1 MTTFMEFQRLIRVQ
15 IKPKDDIMAK
25 IAEINMLFNTITGQ
39 GITLDDKMKALLLVH
54 SMAASWDQAPTNIL
68 SSIDPTKL
76 DPDTVIPRMKEV
88 WSHKSGQTMLPR
100 QMEPLGS
107 SSQVKKESNS
117 LLSRMNKPPLCNICK
132 GGHNTQD
139 HRGGG
144 NFRGRGGCGNRG
156 RGRGGGYQ
164 PYPQQNNQQQ
174 SGSSNRGKNQN
185 RRRGKGKAK
194 AQANE
199 LNVPGQGA
207 EDFNLASIE
216 ELNDDYP
223 VEQDFDI
230 TAIEYNR
237 PQSPEYSPAPAAIE
251 TVMSSDMNITLGQH
265 NISLNQDVTDPE
277 LTAGDIDMAMEHVG
291 YVPSLPVQPDGHL
304 SEWYIDRIAEDFAR
318 EVESVTPRVNIPR
331 SNSPCHCTICL
342 RAAATEPTGFR
353 MGLSLRESQQ
363 WETTDPLSR
372 TIPFPSSDQGTGSHP
387 GNSLKPSDGMG
398 NSTLAGTIVARER
411 DVERSSEIP

>member
-39 GITLDDKMKALLLVH
+39 GITLDDKMKALILVH
-54 SMAASWDQAPTNIL
+54 AMAASWDHAPTNIL

-76 DPDTVIPRMKEV
+76 DPDAVIPRMKEV

-100 QMEPLGS
+100 QMEPSGS
-107 SSQVKKESNS
+107 STQIKKESNS

-144 NFRGRGGCGNRG
+144 NFRSRGGRGNRG

-164 PYPQQNNQQQ
+164 PYPQQNQQQ
-174 SGSSNRGKNQN
+174 SGSSSRGKNQN

-237 PQSPEYSPAPAAIE
+237 YAPGARMPTPQWEESPEYFPPPAAIE
-251 TVMSSDMNITLGQH
+251 TVMSPDMNITLGEH
-265 NISLNQDVTDPE
+265 NISLSQDVADPE

-318 EVESVTPRVNIPR
+318 EVEFQNGFIPQGIPTTGDNGSSFEEDSV
-331 SNSPCHCTICL
+331 
-342 RAAATEPTGFR
+342 
-353 MGLSLRESQQ
+353 SL
-363 WETTDPLSR
+363 
-372 TIPFPSSDQGTGSHP
+372 F
-387 GNSLKPSDGMG
+387 
-398 NSTLAGTIVARER
+398 
-411 DVERSSEIP
+411 